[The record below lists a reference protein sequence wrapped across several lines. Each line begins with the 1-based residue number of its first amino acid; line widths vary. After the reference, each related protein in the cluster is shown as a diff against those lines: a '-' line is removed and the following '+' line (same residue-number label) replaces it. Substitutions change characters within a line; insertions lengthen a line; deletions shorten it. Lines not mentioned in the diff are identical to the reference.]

1 MTYFDFELTHC
12 PVELSLDIISRK
24 WVLQIICDMF
34 FGKSRFSEF
43 KQGRPNLSNKA
54 LSRCLKLMEEEN
66 LIKKVIDDN
75 DKTNIEYF
83 LTEKGKS
90 IASKMLERHIVL
102 SDFFVSLGVEKNQ
115 ALEDA
120 CKIEHDLSDET
131 YNKLVIHIKKQK

>member
-75 DKTNIEYF
+75 DKINIEYF

-90 IASKMLERHIVL
+90 LNKVIYDVVEFTLENNTQYYT
-102 SDFFVSLGVEKNQ
+102 E
-115 ALEDA
+115 
-120 CKIEHDLSDET
+120 ET
-131 YNKLVIHIKKQK
+131 ILKTKEGFKKQLFD

>member
-1 MTYFDFELTHC
+1 
-12 PVELSLDIISRK
+12 
-24 WVLQIICDMF
+24 MF

-54 LSRCLKLMEEEN
+54 LSRSLKLMEEEN

-90 IASKMLERHIVL
+90 LNKVIYDLVEFTLENNTQYYT
-102 SDFFVSLGVEKNQ
+102 E
-115 ALEDA
+115 
-120 CKIEHDLSDET
+120 ET
-131 YNKLVIHIKKQK
+131 ILKTKEGFKKQLFD